1 MKHRIHTGYGIS
13 GRFLCHFKFY
23 IAFFKCTFYT
33 LIYLHIVSHVLHI
46 VMLKA
51 IFHCHFHLL
60 RAIKCSHKAV
70 FCLLSVLSVPPELCG
85 KDF

>member
-1 MKHRIHTGYGIS
+1 MEYQGVFFVIS
-13 GRFLCHFKFY
+13 NFTLHFSNVL
-23 IAFFKCTFYT
+23 FYT

-70 FCLLSVLSVPPELCG
+70 FCLLSVLSVPPKLCE